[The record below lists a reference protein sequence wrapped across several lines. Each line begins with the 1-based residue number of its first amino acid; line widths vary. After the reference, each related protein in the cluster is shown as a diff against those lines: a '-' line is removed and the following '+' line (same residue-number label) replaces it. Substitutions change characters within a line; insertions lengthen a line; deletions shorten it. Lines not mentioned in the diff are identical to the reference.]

1 MDLLFQRYA
10 SPFLL
15 IDGYISTK
23 QFESFVFKFV
33 GNVNK
38 EKEDDFNWQ
47 FYLHKVFD
55 KSYSDFKEDI
65 KNSRETLE
73 MSSKEQEAT
82 VLNSFNI
89 LGAFNP
95 TVKG

>member
-15 IDGYISTK
+15 IDRYISAK

-33 GNVNK
+33 SNVNR

-89 LGAFNP
+89 LGGFNP